1 MWLTSASYW
10 LSGPVGESKNR
21 RQAKMAAWRQGGPPS
36 GAATTL
42 PPLALVPPVPED
54 GGMAGTAEAAGNED
68 MGLKCGLCL
77 GGVGLGLL
85 TVFF

>member
-1 MWLTSASYW
+1 MLFRS
-10 LSGPVGESKNR
+10 
-21 RQAKMAAWRQGGPPS
+21 
-36 GAATTL
+36 
-42 PPLALVPPVPED
+42 LVPPVPED
-54 GGMAGTAEAAGNED
+54 GGMAGTAEAAGNDD